1 MNIIDEQ
8 ERSFSMEQITPQEGT
23 ERTFKEVFPRPRINL
38 ETEKFNHAHRPRIEF
53 NEL

>member
-1 MNIIDEQ
+1 VNIIDEQ

-23 ERTFKEVFPRPRINL
+23 ERTFKVFPRPRINL

-53 NEL
+53 KEL